1 MTRDDSDD
9 SLSDGYKH
17 KHRMS
22 PIVGLTPRRWV
33 LT

>member
-1 MTRDDSDD
+1 MTREDDD

-22 PIVGLTPRRWV
+22 PIVGLTPRRWA
-33 LT
+33 LA

>member
-1 MTRDDSDD
+1 MTRDDDD

-22 PIVGLTPRRWV
+22 STSDSPPDDGL
-33 LT
+33 

>member
-1 MTRDDSDD
+1 MTRDDD

-17 KHRMS
+17 RMS
-22 PIVGLTPRRWV
+22 PIVGYTPRRWA